1 MRIWP
6 FNTKQR
12 KQQDLEELNR
22 MLYQLLNQGMPIN
35 KMVNLVDFIT
45 LAYMFNPTV
54 YSIISLIAR
63 AAKGIPWLAYKVKNT
78 SKFRQYQGITRK
90 EMNIGSVLKLKEES
104 LEEITGTSINDVLEK
119 PNGHQTMPDLVEEL
133 FTYKNSVGNAYI
145 YDVEMLSELVSLHS
159 LPAAHV
165 IIQAG
170 TFLDPVEG
178 YTFKSISKDM
188 LPVEKVQHWKTF
200 NPNWK
205 GDGSELYGMSPLM
218 PGARIINSD
227 NLGIDNQSASF
238 LNQGVRGILTGTQ
251 VTDIP
256 FTKEQGEAIQKRWR
270 KLNAQARKGEGDMI
284 FNRAPLAFLKVGE
297 TPVDLGVMDA
307 RKYNK
312 EVLCNMFG
320 IHPSLLSSEASTLD
334 NFKEARKQ
342 LITNAV
348 MPDLDNLRDKFNNI
362 IQRIYGPQFYVD
374 YDLMAISELQED
386 LEKLGRTL
394 QGMDWVTINEKR
406 RATDYD
412 DYPHPA
418 AEQLYTDMGK
428 LPIGQDINTDFDW
441 IDEEVEKVRKR
452 MSNGHMARDKSKA

>member
-1 MRIWP
+1 MKIWP
-6 FNTKQR
+6 FNK
-12 KQQDLEELNR
+12 KEKSQDLDELNR

-35 KMVNLVDFIT
+35 KLVNLEDFIT

-54 YSIISLIAR
+54 YSIISLISR
-63 AAKGIPWLAYKVKNT
+63 AAKGIPWLAYKVGNQ
-78 SKFRQYQGITRK
+78 SKFRRYQGITRK
-90 EMNIGSVLKLKEES
+90 DMNLGSVLRLKEES
-104 LEEITGTSINDVLEK
+104 LEEITDTQLNKVLEK
-119 PNGHQTMPDLVEEL
+119 PNGHQTMPDFIEEL
-133 FTYKNSVGNAYI
+133 FTYKNVVGNAYI
-145 YDVEMLSELVSLHS
+145 YDVAMPSELRELHS
-159 LPAAHV
+159 LPAHKV
-165 IIQAG
+165 KIIG
-170 TFLDPVEG
+170 GDFLNPIKG
-178 YTFKSISKDM
+178 YTFDMLTKDM

-205 GDGSELYGMSPLM
+205 GDGSSMYGMSPLM
-218 PGARIINSD
+218 PGARIINAD
-227 NLGIDNQSASF
+227 NLGVDNQSASF

-256 FTKEQGEAIQKRWR
+256 FTKEQGEAIQKRWK
-270 KLNAQARKGEGDMI
+270 KLNAQARAGEGDMV
-284 FNRAPLAFLKVGE
+284 FNRAPLAFVKIGE

-312 EVLCNMFG
+312 EVLCNMYG

-348 MPDLDNLRDKFNNI
+348 MPDLDNLRDKLNTI
-362 IQRIYGPQFYVD
+362 IRRIYGPQFYVD
-374 YDLMAISELQED
+374 YDIMAISELQDD

-394 QGMDWVTINEKR
+394 QGMDWITINEKR

-412 DYPHPA
+412 DYEHPA

-428 LPIGQDINTDFDW
+428 IPIGQDIDTSFDR
-441 IDEEVEKVRKR
+441 IDEELEKVRK
-452 MSNGHMARDKSKA
+452 NGHMARN

>member
-6 FNTKQR
+6 FYKKEKN
-12 KQQDLEELNR
+12 QDLDDLNR
-22 MLYQLLNQGMPIN
+22 MLFELLNKNMPIN
-35 KMVNLVDFIT
+35 KMVNLEDFIT

-63 AAKGIPWLAYKVKNT
+63 AAKGIPWIAYKVTNQP
-78 SKFRQYQGITRK
+78 KFRRYQGITRK
-90 EMNIGSVLKLKEES
+90 DMNLGSVLRLKEEA
-104 LEEITGTSINDVLEK
+104 LEEITGTQLNKVLER

-145 YDVEMLSELVSLHS
+145 YDVAMPSELLELHS
-159 LPAAHV
+159 LPAHKV
-165 IIQAG
+165 KIVG
-170 TFLDPVEG
+170 GNFLNPVTG
-178 YTFKSISKDM
+178 YTFDALSKLI
-188 LPVEKVQHWKTF
+188 LPVEKIQHWKTF

-205 GDGSELYGMSPLM
+205 GDGSSLYGMSPLM

-227 NLGIDNQSASF
+227 NMGIDSQTASF
-238 LNQGVRGILTGTQ
+238 LNQGVKGVLTGTQ
-251 VTDIP
+251 ETQIP
-256 FTKEQGEAIQKRWR
+256 FTKEQGEELQRRWR
-270 KLNAQARKGEGDMI
+270 KLNQQARDGKGDMV
-284 FNRAPLAFLKVGE
+284 FNRAPLAFVKVGE

-348 MPDLDNLRDKFNNI
+348 MPDMDNLRDKINRVI
-362 IQRIYGPQFYVD
+362 TRIYGPQYYVD
-374 YDLMAISELQED
+374 YDLMAISELQDD

-394 QGMDWVTINEKR
+394 QGMDWITINEKR

-412 DYPHPA
+412 DYEHPA

-428 LPIGQDINTDFDW
+428 IPIGQDVNTDMEW
-441 IDEEVEKVRKR
+441 IDQQIDK
-452 MSNGHMARDKSKA
+452 ARNELATDRQ